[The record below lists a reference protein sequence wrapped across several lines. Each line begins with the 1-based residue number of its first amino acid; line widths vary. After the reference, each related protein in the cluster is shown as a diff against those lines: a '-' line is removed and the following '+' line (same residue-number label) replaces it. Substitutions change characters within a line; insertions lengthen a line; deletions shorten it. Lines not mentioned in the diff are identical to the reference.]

1 MRTGQSGF
9 TLIELMIVVAVIG
22 ILTSLAIPAYQSY
35 SVRAQVSE
43 GLVLTGPL
51 KTAVASF
58 YNNNGAFPADNTAAG
73 VDAASEYSSKYVGS
87 ISISGSVIEI
97 QYGND
102 ASAQI
107 GGQTVTLTG
116 TGSEG
121 SVSWTCSS
129 GGFIQDYYLPS
140 ACR

>member
-1 MRTGQSGF
+1 MKTGQSGF

-58 YNNNGAFPADNTAAG
+58 YNNNGVFPVDNTAAG
-73 VDAASEYSSKYVGS
+73 VSAAGEYSSKYVDS
-87 ISISGSVIEI
+87 ISVSSGVIQI

-107 GGQTVTLTG
+107 NGQTVNLTAV
-116 TGSEG
+116 GSEG
-121 SVSWTCSS
+121 SVSWSCTS
-129 GGFIQDYYLPS
+129 GGFIQDYYLPA